1 MAKKPKKTRKQLLK
15 EPDEFITFSSK
26 MIKLAVE
33 YKTQLA
39 WALAITLALVVIISG
54 QRFFSIRSEQKASLL
69 LEQSLSEYNRIKATK
84 SPAEVY
90 DDVSADFQLI
100 LKKYGGKENGKLA
113 RLIFANICYDAGKYQ
128 QAIELY
134 KISLTDFKMHP
145 VIFSQVLNS
154 LGYACEQIK
163 DHSAA
168 VGYFEQVSTTTTGLM
183 RAEALYHLGRLY
195 SFLEQPAKSKEAYNS
210 LLSDHQDFIYI
221 EVVKERV
228 SG

>member
-54 QRFFSIRSEQKASLL
+54 QRFFSVRSEQKASLL

-84 SPAEVY
+84 SSAEVY

-134 KISLTDFKMHP
+134 KMSLTDFKMDP

-168 VGYFEQVSTTTTGLM
+168 VGYFEQVSTATTGLM

-195 SFLEQPAKSKEAYNS
+195 SFLGQPAKSKEAYNS